1 MNSIFSVRLK
11 QARIM
16 RGLSMDAL
24 CDKVGNAITKQ
35 SISKYE
41 TGKMLPDSKILILLS
56 KALEVSID
64 YFFRQQSV
72 SIENVEFRKK
82 SKLGVKQI
90 DSIKEVVKDQLERY
104 FEIENLNAIE
114 SSYRVQYGNVLV
126 QDEDEAKHFCPNRD
140 ECPPQIKGKFIHF
153 IGRKAMDINAGEA
166 TIEQLYGKGYIKQ
179 LSDLYKLTEVQLLT
193 LDKWKEKSVAN
204 FLKSLEDSKKVPFH
218 RLLFAIGISYTCAIR
233 SKAFTSGS

>member
-64 YFFRQQSV
+64 YFFRQPSGSV
-72 SIENVEFRKK
+72 ENVEFRKK

-114 SSYRVQYGNVLV
+114 SSYRVQSGNVLV
-126 QDEDEAKHFCPNRD
+126 QDEDDIYPIVKRVKAAWQLGEDGINNLIEGLMATSTGYYVTHDTSELRTYIVSLKGREEAIREMRESMELQLERMVEK
-140 ECPPQIKGKFIHF
+140 CPPV
-153 IGRKAMDINAGEA
+153 
-166 TIEQLYGKGYIKQ
+166 
-179 LSDLYKLTEVQLLT
+179 S
-193 LDKWKEKSVAN
+193 
-204 FLKSLEDSKKVPFH
+204 
-218 RLLFAIGISYTCAIR
+218 
-233 SKAFTSGS
+233 